1 MAISPGTMN
10 SRYSMPSTWRM
21 RPLSDSP
28 KTTMKSVEE
37 MTGARTVCV
46 HSFDTRSVSRRA
58 SQMSPAL
65 PVTARKLRGADQL
78 AEIAQLARTAEV
90 PALTEVGAHGAQ
102 LIGLLLGLD
111 AL

>member
-1 MAISPGTMN
+1 MAIRPGTMN

-46 HSFDTRSVSRRA
+46 QSFDTRSVSRRA
-58 SQMSPAL
+58 SHINPAL
-65 PVTARKLRGADQL
+65 PLTESRLRGADQL
-78 AEIAQLARTAEV
+78 SQVLQLARPAEV
-90 PALTEVGAHGAQ
+90 PALTEVRAHRAQ
-102 LIGLLLGLD
+102 L
-111 AL
+111 